1 MKKSDL
7 RATCLAK
14 QKALSPADRA
24 VRSDRIAE
32 AFFRRFDLCPIRVVH
47 IFIPIEKFNEVD
59 TRLII
64 ERLWTDHP
72 EIQTVAP
79 VVDFAT
85 NEIKSATF
93 SADSRLIRNA
103 WDIDEPANSDF
114 VESERIDVVLVP
126 GLCFD
131 RRRHRVGYGKGFYGR
146 FLKDTS
152 PDCIAVGLSYFEP
165 VDDIDDVYEG
175 DTKLDLVITPDD
187 V

>member
-64 ERLWTDHP
+64 ERLWTRP
-72 EIQTVAP
+72 SNERYSEYFRERPKLRPIISGKTV
-79 VVDFAT
+79 
-85 NEIKSATF
+85 
-93 SADSRLIRNA
+93 
-103 WDIDEPANSDF
+103 
-114 VESERIDVVLVP
+114 
-126 GLCFD
+126 
-131 RRRHRVGYGKGFYGR
+131 
-146 FLKDTS
+146 
-152 PDCIAVGLSYFEP
+152 
-165 VDDIDDVYEG
+165 
-175 DTKLDLVITPDD
+175 DL
-187 V
+187 